1 MSLPRVHYRVV
12 GQDDYMLEITLE
24 PNGAF
29 RVDSGDHTS
38 HKPRQGV
45 LDAQQTREITAL
57 IDTLG
62 APREHPAPE
71 GATGFVA
78 ELILGEPPQAR
89 LYRVWEGEMG
99 EEPDIM
105 ALIRALEVI

>member
-1 MSLPRVHYRVV
+1 MLLPRVHYRVV

-24 PNGAF
+24 PSGTY

-45 LDAQQTREITAL
+45 LDAHQTREIAAL
-57 IDTLG
+57 IDALG

-78 ELILGEPPQAR
+78 ELTLGEPPQTR
-89 LYRVWEGEMG
+89 VYCVWEGEMG

-105 ALIRALEVI
+105 ALIRAMEVV